1 MLLHRR
7 IVQFLIIYCAAMALL
22 LLIKY
27 GLKLSDYV
35 IPGPIDILHTAGA
48 QYRRYFS
55 DVMNTLVVAVAG
67 QIISI
72 CLAFLIGITG
82 RQATWLGS
90 IIKVAAYN
98 VQAYPIVAIAP
109 ILFILLGDGL
119 LTRLLIAAMICYFPL
134 LLSVIG
140 IMSEP
145 VTDIEHF
152 YRVTGRMRWQL
163 EIKIRAFENL
173 GKLTT
178 VIAGSA
184 TLAMAG
190 TIVAEF
196 IAANAGIGYSIRV
209 ALYQSDLAKILV
221 ALFLIGIT
229 LSVYQGV
236 LELFGVVVRK
246 AWSGNEAVRA
256 SRIKGPAGY

>member
-1 MLLHRR
+1 MFPRR
-7 IVQFLIIYCAAMALL
+7 IFQFLIIYILGLSFL

-27 GLKLSDYV
+27 TLHLSDYV
-35 IPGPIDILHTAGA
+35 IPGPVELWGTFNHYAS
-48 QYRRYFS
+48 QYLS
-55 DVMNTLVVAVAG
+55 NVMNTLSVAVVG
-67 QIISI
+67 QITSI
-72 CLAFLIGITG
+72 CMAIVVGITG
-82 RQATWLGS
+82 RQATWFGS
-90 IIKVAAYN
+90 FIKVAAYN

-109 ILFILLGDGL
+109 IIFILLGDGI

-134 LLSVIG
+134 LLSVLG

-163 EIKIRAFENL
+163 EVKIRAFENIH
-173 GKLTT
+173 KLTT
-178 VIAGSA
+178 VISGSA

-196 IAANAGIGYSIRV
+196 IAAKAGIGYSIRI
-209 ALYQSDLAKILV
+209 ALYQGELSKILI

-229 LSVYQGV
+229 LSVYQGL
-236 LELFGVVVRK
+236 LEGLG
-246 AWSGNEAVRA
+246 A
-256 SRIKGPAGY
+256 SVKKGWTRL

>member
-7 IVQFLIIYCAAMALL
+7 IYQFLIIYAIGLAIL

-27 GLKLSDYV
+27 GLDLSDYV
-35 IPGPIDILHTAGA
+35 IPGPVDIWHTGIEEFG
-48 QYRRYFS
+48 RYFF
-55 DVMNTLVVAVAG
+55 DVLNTLAVAVVG
-67 QIISI
+67 QVISI
-72 CLAFLIGITG
+72 FIALLVGIAG
-82 RQATWLGS
+82 RQATWFGS
-90 IIKVAAYN
+90 FIKVAAYN

-109 ILFILLGDGL
+109 IIFILLGDGL
-119 LTRLLIAAMICYFPL
+119 LTRLLIAAMICYFPV

-140 IMSEP
+140 IMAEP
-145 VTDIEHF
+145 VVDIEHF

-163 EIKIRAFENL
+163 EVKIRAFENL
-173 GKLTT
+173 NKLTT
-178 VIAGSA
+178 VIVGSA

-209 ALYQSDLAKILV
+209 ALYQSNLAKILV

-229 LSVYQGV
+229 LSVYQGL
-236 LELFGVVVRK
+236 LELT
-246 AWSGNEAVRA
+246 
-256 SRIKGPAGY
+256 GYSVKKWWAAK

>member
-7 IVQFLIIYCAAMALL
+7 IYQFFIIYLLAVGVLL
-22 LLIKY
+22 LVKY
-27 GLKLSDYV
+27 GMGLSDYV
-35 IPGPIDILHTAGA
+35 IPSPANIWQTGS
-48 QYRRYFS
+48 REFVRYFY
-55 DVMNTLVVAVAG
+55 DVINTMTIAIVG

-72 CLAFLIGITG
+72 VLALLVGITG
-82 RQATWLGS
+82 RQATWFGS
-90 IIKVAAYN
+90 FIKVAAYN

-109 ILFILLGDGL
+109 IIFILLGDGVIS
-119 LTRLLIAAMICYFPL
+119 RLIIAAMICYFPL

-145 VTDIEHF
+145 VSDIEHF

-163 EIKIRAFENL
+163 EVKIRAFENMN
-173 GKLTT
+173 KLTT

-196 IAANAGIGYSIRV
+196 IAANAGIGYSIRI
-209 ALYQSDLAKILV
+209 ALFQSDLAKIII
-221 ALFLIGIT
+221 ALFIIGIT
-229 LSVYQGV
+229 LSVYQGL
-236 LELFGVVVRK
+236 LEV
-246 AWSGNEAVRA
+246 SGYMIKKGWA
-256 SRIKGPAGY
+256 SK